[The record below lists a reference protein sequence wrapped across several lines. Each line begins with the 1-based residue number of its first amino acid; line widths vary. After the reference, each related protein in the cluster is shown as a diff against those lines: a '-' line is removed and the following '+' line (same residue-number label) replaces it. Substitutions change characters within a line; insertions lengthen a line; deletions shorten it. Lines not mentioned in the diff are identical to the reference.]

1 MLQTIRLHIPRFVD
15 HPFTEI
21 RNELNI
27 ANICS
32 PGIVLSCCTPR
43 TNNESTFL
51 YVRSLVLLF
60 PDENEA
66 WKQTCRKHKTS
77 AWKLCKATEQS
88 NSSHDFWRCLQ
99 PQIIPLL
106 ALCSCSFLVFWLTC
120 RSVEEEVKN
129 NGSFTRAEIKRM
141 LCENW
146 NNLIWTIYFFFS
158 LSVFCHA
165 APGFCF

>member
-60 PDENEA
+60 LMRTKRESKHVENTRRRPGSYA
-66 WKQTCRKHKTS
+66 KQQN
-77 AWKLCKATEQS
+77 KATVLMIS
-88 NSSHDFWRCLQ
+88 DV
-99 PQIIPLL
+99 
-106 ALCSCSFLVFWLTC
+106 VFNPKEF
-120 RSVEEEVKN
+120 R
-129 NGSFTRAEIKRM
+129 
-141 LCENW
+141 
-146 NNLIWTIYFFFS
+146 FS
-158 LSVFCHA
+158 LSAHVHFWY
-165 APGFCF
+165 FD